1 MADYLV
7 LTLIPQSSQII
18 FRRWKEEENIK
29 TNSGVQILNLKKEV
43 KEMLSNHVL
52 FKELNN
58 AEIGILS
65 LCKRF
70 YTIGRG
76 WASYGTVVIDSK
88 THVKLASFFCFLCH
102 GG

>member
-1 MADYLV
+1 MADNLV
-7 LTLIPQSSQII
+7 LSLIPQSSQII
-18 FRRWKEEENIK
+18 FRRHKEVENNK
-29 TNSGVQILNLKKEV
+29 TNVGVQILNLKKEG
-43 KEMLSNHVL
+43 KEMLANHVL
-52 FKELNN
+52 FKELYN

-76 WASYGTVVIDSK
+76 FHSCGTVVIDSK
-88 THVKLASFFCFLCH
+88 THVKLASFLCD